1 MDGDLF
7 YMTAYANFGDGGKAT
22 QRSPPGNLKWWI
34 ITQCKGFMRIG
45 IEKVHRSV
53 WAFVCLVLTS

>member
-1 MDGDLF
+1 
-7 YMTAYANFGDGGKAT
+7 MTAYANFGDGGKAT
-22 QRSPPGNLKWWI
+22 QRSPPGNLKLWI